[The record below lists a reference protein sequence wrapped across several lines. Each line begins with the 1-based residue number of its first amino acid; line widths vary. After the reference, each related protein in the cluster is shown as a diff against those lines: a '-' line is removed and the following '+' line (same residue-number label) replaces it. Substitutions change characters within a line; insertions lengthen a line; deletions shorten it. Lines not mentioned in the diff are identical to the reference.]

1 MKRMKMV
8 KKGFTLIELL
18 AVIVI
23 LAIIML
29 IAGQNIFG
37 IMGEAEKG
45 AFRTEFLSFL
55 DSAQTAAQ
63 FDIMNGVINASNG
76 GKCYAMSDLADYFEQ
91 KDGYNGSVR
100 VDYDN
105 GSYTITG
112 WFYNTKYMIDQKDK
126 TLTTAD
132 VQDLGTTTGFDQCR

>member
-1 MKRMKMV
+1 MIRL

-105 GSYTITG
+105 GIYTITG

>member
-1 MKRMKMV
+1 MV

-23 LAIIML
+23 LTIIML

-76 GKCYAMSDLADYFEQ
+76 GKCYAMSDLVDYFEQ